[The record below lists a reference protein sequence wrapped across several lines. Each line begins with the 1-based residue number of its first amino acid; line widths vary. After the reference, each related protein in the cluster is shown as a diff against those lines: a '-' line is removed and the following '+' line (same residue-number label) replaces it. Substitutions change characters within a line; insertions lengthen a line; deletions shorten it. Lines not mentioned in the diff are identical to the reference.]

1 VHKFYSLGVIPVFVK
16 FILDDTK
23 IVLDATAIRSGMM
36 LSGEFQW
43 FITPSVR
50 EEVSRGKQ
58 SRDLD
63 LLSDISVKI
72 VEPSSSNVGRVKK
85 AAERTGDI
93 GRLSTTDMDILA
105 LALDIDGIILTDD
118 YSVQNLAKHLG
129 IDHRAG
135 VEKGI
140 KKEFEWHW
148 RCRGCG
154 RYFDE
159 EKVDCP
165 ICGSELRSVRKK

>member
-1 VHKFYSLGVIPVFVK
+1 MCYPDIVK
-16 FILDDTK
+16 FVLDDMK

-50 EEVSRGKQ
+50 EEISRGKQ

-63 LLSDISVKI
+63 LLSGISIEI
-72 VEPSSSNVGRVKK
+72 VEPSPDNIDRVKE
-85 AAERTGDI
+85 AAENTGDI
-93 GRLSTTDMDILA
+93 GRVSSTDMDILA
-105 LALDIDGIILTDD
+105 LALDIGGIILTDD

-129 IDHRAG
+129 IKYKSG
-135 VEKGI
+135 VERGI
-140 KKEFEWHW
+140 EKEFEWHW

-165 ICGSELRSVRKK
+165 ICGSGLRSVRKR

>member
-1 VHKFYSLGVIPVFVK
+1 MK
-16 FILDDTK
+16 
-23 IVLDATAIRSGMM
+23 
-36 LSGEFQW
+36 
-43 FITPSVR
+43 

-63 LLSDISVKI
+63 LLSEISIKI
-72 VEPSSSNVGRVKK
+72 VEPSSNNVERVRE
-85 AAERTGDI
+85 AAEKTGDI
-93 GRLSTTDMDILA
+93 GRVSSTDMDILA
-105 LALDIDGIILTDD
+105 LALDIKGIILTDD

-129 IDHRAG
+129 IDYRSG

-140 KKEFEWHW
+140 KKEYEWHW

-165 ICGSELRSVRKK
+165 ICGSDLRSVRKK

>member
-1 VHKFYSLGVIPVFVK
+1 MK

-23 IVLDATAIRSGMM
+23 IILDATAIRSGMM

-43 FITPSVR
+43 FITPSVK

-58 SRDLD
+58 SRDLN
-63 LLSDISVKI
+63 LLSDISI
-72 VEPSSSNVGRVKK
+72 DIMEPTSKNSERVKE

-93 GRLSTTDMDILA
+93 GRVSTTDMDILA
-105 LALDIDGIILTDD
+105 LALDIDAIILTDD
-118 YSVQNLAKHLG
+118 YSVQNLAKHLD
-129 IDHRAG
+129 IDYRSG

-165 ICGSELRSVRKK
+165 ICGSELRSVRKR

>member
-1 VHKFYSLGVIPVFVK
+1 MHKFYSPEIIPVFV
-16 FILDDTK
+16 K

-43 FITPSVR
+43 FITPSVKD
-50 EEVSRGKQ
+50 EISRGKQ

-63 LLSDISVKI
+63 LLAGISI
-72 VEPSSSNVGRVKK
+72 EIREPSSESGKRVKE
-85 AAERTGDI
+85 AAEKTGDI
-93 GRLSTTDMDILA
+93 GRVSSTDMDILA
-105 LALDIDGIILTDD
+105 LALDIDGVILTDD
-118 YSVQNLAKHLG
+118 YSVQNLAKHL
-129 IDHRAG
+129 DLEFKAG

-140 KKEFEWHW
+140 KKEFKWHW

-165 ICGSELRSVRKK
+165 ICGSDLRSVRKK

>member
-1 VHKFYSLGVIPVFVK
+1 MK
-16 FILDDTK
+16 FI
-23 IVLDATAIRSGMM
+23 LDATAIRSGMM

-63 LLSDISVKI
+63 LLAEISIEI
-72 VEPSSSNVGRVKK
+72 VEPSSSNVERVRE
-85 AAERTGDI
+85 AAEKTGDI
-93 GRLSTTDMDILA
+93 GRVSTTDMDILA
-105 LALDIDGIILTDD
+105 LALDIDAIILTDD

-129 IDHRAG
+129 IDYRSG

-154 RYFDE
+154 RFFDKE
-159 EKVDCP
+159 MVDCP
-165 ICGSELRSVRKK
+165 ICGSGLRSVRKR